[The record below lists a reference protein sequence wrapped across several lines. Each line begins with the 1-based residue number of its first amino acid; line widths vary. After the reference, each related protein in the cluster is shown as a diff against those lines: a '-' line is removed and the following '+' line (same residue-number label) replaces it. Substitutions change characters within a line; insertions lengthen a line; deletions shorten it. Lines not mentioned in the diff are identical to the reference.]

1 MLSRTMLS
9 RFFAFL
15 LFFVVLAAAA
25 VDLNVSVQPRNITVG
40 MRGYVEISAE
50 NVSRLDLRQR
60 PERISGIEWNNGIS
74 SGSSMSIING
84 VASSKYTLRVP
95 FTAREEGEFTIPA
108 LEIIVNGNSRQ
119 PEKTAPFKISVSAMP
134 QLDPSQ
140 TNSDEPV
147 YVHMS
152 IPGHDDGKPASFWVG
167 EEIPLQ
173 LSIFVRTPYDL
184 RLTNYPEIT
193 PANSRMSIRFHDFRK
208 INPEAPNFESVS
220 SHNQRLG
227 NIPYTVYNFD
237 SKFRALS
244 AGQLQLISETNVVL
258 LDERDFFSAFT
269 STRRTLRG
277 ASPTITIK
285 PLPAAPADAPFA
297 GLIGKWKPEASLSP
311 GPYRVGEPLS
321 LKINFFGTDQTE
333 MLNIPKIEPE
343 HFRAYPP
350 ETKETPSGIS
360 VNCILIPVDVG
371 EQKISFACS
380 TFDPVTGKYVPFK
393 FEQTV
398 QVDNAASGVASV
410 PAGAAVVN
418 ASPDL
423 IADSGSKSAPESI
436 LYLHDEDDGGRV
448 TLPLIVNALWI
459 SLGLLLVGLTC
470 LGGSAAVVARKRAL
484 ESDPSARRRID
495 ARARRG
501 ALASA
506 IEKTPPQDLPDKVG
520 ADLSAFFNDM
530 LDLPPGTALG
540 ETAARVKES
549 SPELGA
555 QLEDL
560 ANTAWMPSLRSE
572 LDESFRRKLASAVRK
587 FGAFAVVLAAL
598 CLAVPASAADSEKT
612 KDEPPAAAET
622 AVQLPKTQDEAKSV
636 ASLPKTQDEAKTA
649 YDAGQFHQALDYYAS
664 KIDPRHVSPALLYNM
679 GNCFYQLGD
688 YPRALVC
695 YERARYL
702 QPRDSDIAGN
712 LELTRR
718 KLLLPPKYRVES
730 PADFL
735 VAARD
740 FLRVDEWVVVC
751 AFGLALV
758 LVSLGISFRRT
769 SNLWQWPFYIGVA
782 VTVICAAALIAKMSA
797 DDPAREAVVIVRN
810 TPLYSLPSAESGRV
824 EQYLKP
830 GAEVSIEENRMDWVR
845 VRLENNDEGWVRG
858 SNLALLWSPAPGDLA
873 VLPDVAP

>member
-1 MLSRTMLS
+1 MLTLSRTMLS
-9 RFFAFL
+9 RFFAFF
-15 LFFVVLAAAA
+15 LFFLAFALAAA
-25 VDLNVSVQPRNITVG
+25 DLNVSVQPRNITVG

-50 NVSRLDLRQR
+50 NVSRLQLRDMPGR
-60 PERISGIEWNNGIS
+60 VSGIEWNSGIS

-84 VASSKYTLRVP
+84 VTSSKYTLRIP

-108 LEIIVNGNSRQ
+108 FEVVVNGNLRQ
-119 PEKTAPFKISVSAMP
+119 PEKTAPFRINVSAMP
-134 QLDPSQ
+134 QLDQSQ
-140 TNSDEPV
+140 LNSGEPV
-147 YVHMS
+147 YVRMS
-152 IPGHDDGKPASFWVG
+152 IPGHDDDKPASFWVG

-173 LSIFVRTPYDL
+173 LSIFVRTPYEL
-184 RLTNYPEIT
+184 RITNYPEISS
-193 PANSRMSIRFHDFRK
+193 ASGRMSIRFHDYRK

-227 NIPYTVYNFD
+227 NIPYTVYDFD

-244 AGQLQLISETNVVL
+244 AGQLQLVSETNAIL

-277 ASPTITIK
+277 ASPAITIK
-285 PLPAAPADAPFA
+285 PLPAAPADAPFV
-297 GLIGKWKPEASLSP
+297 GLIGKWEPEASISP

-321 LKINFFGTDQTE
+321 LKINFTGGDQTE
-333 MLNIPKIEPE
+333 MLNMPKIEPE

-371 EQKISFACS
+371 EQKIAFSCS
-380 TFDPVTGKYVPFK
+380 TFDPATGKYIPFK

-398 QVDNAASGVASV
+398 QVDKAASGVAVV

-418 ASPDL
+418 ADPDL
-423 IADSGSKSAPESI
+423 IADSASKHAPESI
-436 LYLHDEDDGGRV
+436 LYLHDENDGGRV
-448 TLPLIVNALWI
+448 AIPLIANALWI
-459 SLGLLLVGLTC
+459 ALGLLLAGLAYA
-470 LGGSAAVVARKRAL
+470 GGSAVSAARKRAL
-484 ESDPSARRRID
+484 ESDPSARRRMD
-495 ARARRG
+495 ARARRS

-506 IEKTPPQDLPDKVG
+506 IEKTSPQELPDKVG
-520 ADLSAFFNDM
+520 ADLTAFFNDM

-540 ETAARVKES
+540 ETASRVKES
-549 SPELGA
+549 SPELGR

-560 ANTAWMPSLRSE
+560 ANTAWMPSLRGG
-572 LDESFRRKLASAVRK
+572 LDEKFRRKLASAVRK

-598 CLAVPASAADSEKT
+598 CLAVPASAADDEKNP
-612 KDEPPAAAET
+612 DEAAAEEP
-622 AVQLPKTQDEAKSV
+622 AVQ
-636 ASLPKTQDEAKTA
+636 LPKTQDEAKTA
-649 YDAGQFHQALDYYAS
+649 YDAGQFQQALDYYAS

-695 YERARYL
+695 YERARHL

-718 KLLLPPKYRVES
+718 KLLLPPKYRVDS

-735 VAARD
+735 LAARD
-740 FLRVDEWVVVC
+740 FLRTDEWVVVC
-751 AFGLALV
+751 AFGLALL
-758 LVSLGISFRRT
+758 LVALGMAIRRT
-769 SNLWQWPFYIGVA
+769 SNLWQWPFYTGLA
-782 VTVICAAALIAKMSA
+782 VTAICAAALIAKASA

-858 SNLALLWSPAPGDLA
+858 SNLALLWSDSPGDLA
-873 VLPDVAP
+873 VRPDAAP